1 MSLLE
6 VIAVPKK
13 RFQKV
18 DYFIQVAVLKRP
30 QLGGFFFFVRFNNL
44 ELQAEISALTRLFCC
59 APKEPC
65 FGRSCEGSLTVF
77 PSDARSSFRK
87 LHKDLYAGTDWKGE
101 SLQGEKK
108 KLSEAAE

>member
-30 QLGGFFFFVRFNNL
+30 QLGRFFLCVLIIWNL
-44 ELQAEISALTRLFCC
+44 KAEISALTRRFAVLQ
-59 APKEPC
+59 KEPC

-77 PSDARSSFRK
+77 PSDTRSSFRK
-87 LHKDLYAGTDWKGE
+87 LHPDLYAGTDWKGE